1 MLDKK
6 TLRKI
11 RLALK
16 NNALVVEGANG
27 SMSLSLLKILI
38 ENEIKVPRLLLTTKS
53 SIPDKLWNK
62 VSNKIELI
70 HASNNSFLNK
80 RNKIITSFTKSF
92 NVFYGAGYGRP
103 NLFLN
108 DPKSVISANIKNLIE
123 YSNYKNLN
131 LFAYYST
138 SEIYSGSKG
147 SVNEDSSIVSSTQQ
161 PRSVYIET
169 KRLGEAITAN
179 IISKV
184 AKRAVSYRIAL
195 AISPKIIPADN
206 RVLADLIHS
215 GRTKRCV
222 VLNGGSNLVRQ
233 YQYGPNS
240 IYKILGSLVN
250 GDATLYNNAGSHII
264 TLGNLAKLVAKILKV
279 KCKIQNQNVDNTSPK
294 KVLINSDLID
304 AHSKYQIKKEKNLE
318 TYLRLI
324 LC

>member
-1 MLDKK
+1 MLNKK
-6 TLRKI
+6 TLSKI

-53 SIPDKLWNK
+53 SIPDELWNK
-62 VSNKIELI
+62 VSNKVELI
-70 HASNNSFLNK
+70 HATNNSFLNK
-80 RNKIITSFTKSF
+80 RNKIINSFKKSF

-108 DPKSVISANIKNLIE
+108 DPKSIISANIKNLIE

-131 LFAYYST
+131 LFAYCST
-138 SEIYSGSKG
+138 SEIYSGSQG

-195 AISPKIIPADN
+195 AISPKIIPEDN

-215 GRTKRCV
+215 GRTKQCV
-222 VLNGGSNLVRQ
+222 VLNGGSNLIRQ

-240 IYKILGSLVN
+240 VYKILGSLVN
-250 GDATLYNNAGSHII
+250 GNATLYNNAGSHII
-264 TLGNLAKLVAKILKV
+264 TLGNLAKLIAKILKV
-279 KCKIQNQNVDNTSPK
+279 KCKILNKNADNTSPK
-294 KVLINSDLID
+294 KVLINSDLINAD
-304 AHSKYQIKKEKNLE
+304 SNYQIKKEKNLE